1 MPDETP
7 NTSNEA
13 PAPNHAQRP
22 GFCVQWWSV
31 LLAAVGAL
39 CVAFIGGLIFK
50 TLLPSPSSTYPL
62 ASFNQFPN
70 LNVRQFPA
78 STPLPPA
85 NAPDRPRVW
94 EVYFDNGRPTLVA
107 EQRLWLS
114 RLAKLLSEC
123 DALQLTITG
132 VVSSASYPPP
142 DADEKN
148 LQLARARATFVRQ
161 LVAELAPKATLI
173 EHAWADYASLDTRR
187 YFRDLRR
194 ASRVEHAAEFL
205 NRRVDIELSPQSK
218 CPLMIQAL
226 EAPLPE
232 SRATRSTVSQ

>member
-1 MPDETP
+1 MPDEIP
-7 NTSNEA
+7 NSSGET
-13 PAPNHAQRP
+13 PAPRRAQRP
-22 GFCVQWWSV
+22 GFGVQWWSV

-50 TLLPSPSSTYPL
+50 ALLPSPSSTYPL
-62 ASFNQFPN
+62 ASFNQYPT
-70 LNVRQFPA
+70 LNVRQTPA
-78 STPLPPA
+78 SPPLPPVEV
-85 NAPDRPRVW
+85 PDRPRGW
-94 EVYFDNGRPTLVA
+94 EVYFDHGSARLVA
-107 EQRLWLS
+107 EQRLWLL

-132 VVSSASYPPP
+132 VVSSVSYPPP

-161 LVAELAPKATLI
+161 LLAELAPKATLI
-173 EHAWADYASLDTRR
+173 EHTWADYAALDTRR

-194 ASRVEHAAEFL
+194 ESRVENAAEFL

-218 CPLMIQAL
+218 CPFMIQTLA
-226 EAPLPE
+226 APLPE
-232 SRATRSTVSQ
+232 PPATRPAVSQ